1 MKKIIRKPIIAITFM
16 AAMLMGL
23 TLVGLHAIKVFSNA
37 NIQTYVVENM
47 QQLKAALGE
56 TAEKKIVFAQSFE
69 ITETLTLSGTTTL
82 TSNANITLSR
92 NESFLSNVFEVQED
106 ANITF
111 VGTEDYVLTL
121 DGNNVSCDGILFKNS
136 NNASLTFGN
145 GIDIVNFDSK
155 VSGTVCFN
163 NGSLVID
170 GANIYNNKISAEADK
185 YGVIHSYTDS
195 SFEIKSGNIY
205 NNTST
210 QTGVLFIN
218 NQCEFKLTGGKI
230 YNNQSEANGGAFYI
244 KSATAKFNGGEIY
257 GNSATA
263 GGAMQLNDSAKAEIN
278 GTKIYQNTA
287 STYGAGLYLTGNA
300 ELTLNSGEIKN
311 NTSAKSGAG
320 LFVTGAA
327 KFIMN
332 NGTVSN
338 NQNQSGNGGA
348 FVNKSKAYINGGEI
362 KSNAAVGKGGAIYN
376 DTGLLF
382 IKNATLSANTAGT
395 FGGAV
400 CNEEGSVEILSG
412 IFTSNSAKDGGAVC
426 GYSSSESLISG
437 GTFSNNTASNRGD
450 DVYGAAS
457 STSSFSQITLNGG
470 EFNKVNIQYCLLK
483 LGGSVKVNN
492 NITFNAGKKANY
504 ARIEIV
510 SELENKITISSH
522 SSVVAED
529 INTSVKFLKYI
540 ATDNY
545 SNIFRTARNIAFANN
560 LYAVVE
566 NNTILV
572 QEGENRINISATEC
586 VVNAPIA
593 ASENETV
600 SFSVFPEYQISNVK
614 VTAQDSTDV
623 NLNFENGT
631 YSFVMPAQNVSISY
645 EHSFSPL
652 TLQVDESIQD
662 LISVNNTYSFKENV
676 QITVLDNNNKKLTKL
691 FVNLNGENTALE
703 IVENKANFKMFNG
716 AILTGETKNF
726 FNLTFSE
733 SEYISNIQVNA
744 EKQNKG
750 LDGETITFTVIS
762 NTSGAASRYALSS
775 VYYMQDQTKVEI
787 TKNNSN
793 QYEFVMPSN
802 DVNVQFEFVDLFE
815 VIAGEKMGV
824 TTEAELKQAL
834 TNSNKI
840 VIVYNDIVLTQT
852 IVVSEGEHTIVSLGD
867 NKIMRAETL
876 KTNMFEVGYKSTLN
890 LSVNSNIVGRL
901 SISGNALAQNVVGSG
916 IYVYNSGVLNINS
929 NASINSHK
937 LNNENF
943 IFAEM
948 GKGNDSAG
956 GSAIY
961 NYNGIVN
968 MNDGEI
974 CNNSSTFNGTAVY
987 NSGRFNLY
995 GGRIHSNQGE
1005 IGGTI
1010 YNLRIFNQ
1018 EGGVIENNTI
1028 NSYGGAIYSASTHHA
1043 YAYVRGGEIKNN
1055 SALKSGGAFYVG
1067 EKGVLWCKG
1076 GVISNNTAI
1085 NNGGAINA
1093 KGTLF
1098 VTGTTFEN
1106 NIAGSKGGAIY
1117 GYLKPVFIRGGEFT
1131 GNSAVNGG
1139 AVAVND
1145 GVELEIS
1152 AGTFLNNTA
1161 STRGGAVYL
1170 AGNKELETV
1179 TTLTL
1184 TGGTF
1189 ENNVAP
1195 EGSALCVQYAVAK
1208 IGGEVNING
1217 IIETVANPTENYG
1230 YIEIVAPLTNIIA
1243 FTPNKYADN
1252 YATEEFNVIRLSEN
1266 VLAQDVI
1273 EKIIISNTEYSVQ
1286 EIDNQIIIYKLV

>member
-92 NESFLSNVFEVQED
+92 NESFLSNMFEVQED

-136 NNASLTFGN
+136 NNASLTLGN

-170 GANIYNNKISAEADK
+170 GANIYNNKMSAEADK

-230 YNNQSEANGGAFYI
+230 YNNQTEANGGAFYI

-263 GGAMQLNDSAKAEIN
+263 GGAVQLNDSAKAEIN
-278 GTKIYQNTA
+278 GTKFYQNTA

-320 LFVTGAA
+320 LFVTNSA

-362 KSNAAVGKGGAIYN
+362 KSNTAVGKGGAIYN

-400 CNEEGSVEILSG
+400 CNEEGTVEILSG
-412 IFTSNSAKDGGAVC
+412 TFTSNSAKDGGAVC
-426 GYSSSESLISG
+426 GYSSSETLISG

-483 LGGSVKVNN
+483 LGGSVKVDN

-529 INTSVKFLKYI
+529 INTSVKFLKYV

-691 FVNLNGENTALE
+691 FVNLNGKNTALE

-750 LDGETITFTVIS
+750 LEGETITFTVIS

-775 VYYMQDQTKVEI
+775 VYYMQDETKVEI
-787 TKNNSN
+787 IKNNSN

-815 VIAGEKMGV
+815 AIAGEKIGV

-890 LSVNSNIVGRL
+890 LSVNNSIVGKL

-1028 NSYGGAIYSASTHHA
+1028 NSYGGAVYSANTHHA

-1230 YIEIVAPLTNIIA
+1230 YIEIVAPLTNIIT